1 MIEMKARDEATAKKE
16 AQKRSL
22 INDNKYVTV
31 FNCFG
36 LCMADH
42 ERLHACAPSDS
53 FFDWYALNGK
63 IKPFTESQVI
73 ADQQATPAL
82 S

>member
-22 INDNKYVTV
+22 INGKKYVTV

-36 LCMADH
+36 LFMADH
-42 ERLHACAPSDS
+42 DRLHTCAPSDS
-53 FFDWYALNGK
+53 VFDWYAFNGK
-63 IKPFTESQVI
+63 IKQFTESQVI
-73 ADQQATPAL
+73 SDQNATPAL

>member
-1 MIEMKARDEATAKKE
+1 MIEMTARDEATAKKE
-16 AQKRSL
+16 AQEQSL
-22 INDNKYVTV
+22 KNGKKYVTV

-42 ERLHACAPSDS
+42 DRLHACAPSDS
-53 FFDWYALNGK
+53 FFDWYAFNGK

-73 ADQQATPAL
+73 SDQQATPSMA
-82 S
+82 